1 MSLRTADGRIL
12 VVFDTDEKAISHCY
26 IKLYEPL
33 YVRYRTQGVLI
44 RTEPN
49 RPHRILCRSARAP
62 QPVTPWIV
70 PVTPPNFVNPE
81 ATQGPR
87 LVTPTQRIQLRLS
100 LIATAALV
108 PLFVLSSAAVS
119 QNGTAP
125 PYNQT
130 FVTKH
135 TAVFGGER
143 VAYTATVA
151 PTILTDSTGAPTVNF
166 VSTSYVRDDVGDPKN
181 RPVIF
186 GLAGGP
192 SNASNAYHTRFL
204 GPKRIMDPVPGHEAE
219 GPRLVDNP
227 SGILDVADVVLVD
240 PAETGFSRILPAGK
254 QSYFYSVNGDVAS
267 IEQFIGAWLKS
278 HGRESSPRYVMG
290 GSYGSVRSIRIA
302 WELQRAGRPLDGI
315 IMTGN
320 SSMLQE
326 MNGPLAVAADL
337 PTYTMTAL
345 YHGKIDRAGRSDAE
359 IADEAYKFALR
370 EYLGAL
376 TALQDLTPAERASW
390 AAKLQA
396 RTGISAEYFLAH
408 DLAIPRQRFMAE
420 LLKDKGL
427 VLSNNNDGRVATPA
441 NKPLSEEPDRNLELF
456 RAYLRDELKV
466 TYPVTEYASAAPNTR
481 GWNYDGP
488 PDARRADGGNDWP
501 RMLREVMEKDPNFR
515 VYSANGYYDLTSAM
529 GQALYLFSKTK
540 LPRDRVVV
548 HNNVG
553 GHGLYADPPTA
564 AAIAQDV
571 RTMLAARRPR

>member
-1 MSLRTADGRIL
+1 MRSIGHTHHKFTAL
-12 VVFDTDEKAISHCY
+12 VWVAM
-26 IKLYEPL
+26 
-33 YVRYRTQGVLI
+33 
-44 RTEPN
+44 
-49 RPHRILCRSARAP
+49 
-62 QPVTPWIV
+62 
-70 PVTPPNFVNPE
+70 
-81 ATQGPR
+81 
-87 LVTPTQRIQLRLS
+87 
-100 LIATAALV
+100 ATAGTV
-108 PLFVLSSAAVS
+108 RAAA
-119 QNGTAP
+119 QQPATI

-135 TAVFGGER
+135 TGVFGGEKIS
-143 VAYTATVA
+143 YTATVA
-151 PTILTDSTGAPTVNF
+151 PTLLTDSTGAPAVNF
-166 VSTSYVRDDVGDPKN
+166 VSTSYTRDDVRDPRN

-204 GPKRIMDPVPGHEAE
+204 GPRRIMDPAPGHEAD
-219 GPRLVDNP
+219 GARIIDNP
-227 SGILDVADVVLVD
+227 SGILDVADVVLID

-254 QSYFYSVNGDVAS
+254 QSYYYSVNGDVAS
-267 IEQFIGAWLKS
+267 IEQFIDAWLKA
-278 HGRESSPRYVMG
+278 HDRESSPRYVMG

-302 WELQRAGRPLDGI
+302 WEFEKAGRPLDGI

-345 YHGKIDRAGRSDAE
+345 YYGKVERAGRTDAQ
-359 IADEAYKFALR
+359 IADEAYKFAMR
-370 EYLGAL
+370 EYLGVL
-376 TALQDLTPAERASW
+376 TTLQDLTPSERTAW

-408 DLAIPRQRFMAE
+408 DLAIPRQRFMTE

-427 VLSNNNDGRVATPA
+427 VLSNNYDGRMSTPA
-441 NKPLSEEPDRNLELF
+441 GQPASQAPDPTLDLF
-456 RAYLRDELKV
+456 RAYMRDELKV
-466 TYPVTEYASAAPNTR
+466 TYPMSEYAFAAPNTR

-488 PDARRADGGNDWP
+488 PDAKRGDGGNDWP

-515 VYSANGYYDLTSAM
+515 TYSANGYYDLTSAM
-529 GQALYLFSKTK
+529 GQANFLFSKTK

-553 GHGLYADPPTA
+553 GHGLYTDPSTA

-571 RTMLAARRPR
+571 RNMLAARRKR

>member
-1 MSLRTADGRIL
+1 MVRTH
-12 VVFDTDEKAISHCY
+12 T
-26 IKLYEPL
+26 IKTK
-33 YVRYRTQGVLI
+33 R
-44 RTEPN
+44 
-49 RPHRILCRSARAP
+49 
-62 QPVTPWIV
+62 
-70 PVTPPNFVNPE
+70 
-81 ATQGPR
+81 
-87 LVTPTQRIQLRLS
+87 QRIVVTTIERVQQRA
-100 LIATAALV
+100 IAIGAIAAAMAYTSAPAAAQTAAV
-108 PLFVLSSAAVS
+108 P
-119 QNGTAP
+119 
-125 PYNQT
+125 YHQT

-135 TAVFGGER
+135 TGVFGGER
-143 VAYTATVA
+143 VSYTATVA
-151 PTILTDSTGAPTVNF
+151 PTILTDSTGAPAVNF
-166 VSTSYVRDDVGDPKN
+166 VSTSYVRDDVRDPTN

-204 GPKRIMDPVPGHEAE
+204 GPKRIMDPAPGHEAE
-219 GPRLVDNP
+219 GPRLVDNA

-240 PAETGFSRILPAGK
+240 PAETGFSRILAAGK

-267 IEQFIGAWLKS
+267 IEQFMDAWLKG

-302 WELQRAGRPLDGI
+302 WEFQRAGRPLDGI

-326 MNGPLAVAADL
+326 MNGPLAIAADL

-345 YHGKIDRAGRSDAE
+345 YHGKVDRAGRSDAE

-370 EYLGAL
+370 EYLGVL
-376 TALQDLTPAERASW
+376 TALQDLTQAERASW

-427 VLSNNNDGRVATPA
+427 VLTNNYDGRVTGPA
-441 NKPLSEEPDRNLELF
+441 DKPPREEPDRSVELF

-466 TYPVTEYASAAPNTR
+466 TYPISEYATAAPNTR
-481 GWNYDGP
+481 GWNYDGSA
-488 PDARRADGGNDWP
+488 DARRGDGGNDWP
-501 RMLREVMEKDPNFR
+501 RMLRETMEKDPNFR

-529 GQALYLFSKTK
+529 GQALYLFSKTR

-553 GHGLYADPPTA
+553 GHGLYTDPATA
-564 AAIAQDV
+564 ASIAEDV
-571 RTMLAARRPR
+571 RKMLAARRPRRAELRR

>member
-1 MSLRTADGRIL
+1 M
-12 VVFDTDEKAISHCY
+12 
-26 IKLYEPL
+26 
-33 YVRYRTQGVLI
+33 
-44 RTEPN
+44 
-49 RPHRILCRSARAP
+49 RSAERLLHR
-62 QPVTPWIV
+62 TIV
-70 PVTPPNFVNPE
+70 IG
-81 ATQGPR
+81 AAG
-87 LVTPTQRIQLRLS
+87 L
-100 LIATAALV
+100 AALAHARA
-108 PLFVLSSAAVS
+108 LAAA
-119 QNGTAP
+119 QTAV
-125 PYNQT
+125 PYNRT

-135 TAVFGGER
+135 SGVFGGER
-143 VAYTATVA
+143 ISYTATVA
-151 PTILTDSTGAPTVNF
+151 PTILTDSAGAPVVNF
-166 VSTSYVRDDVGDPKN
+166 VSTSYVRDDVRDTKN

-186 GLAGGP
+186 GFAGGP
-192 SNASNAYHTRFL
+192 SNASNAYHMRFL
-204 GPKRIMDPVPGHEAE
+204 GPRRIVDPAAGHEAE

-227 SGILDVADVVLVD
+227 NGLLDVADVVLVD

-267 IEQFIGAWLKS
+267 IEQFIDAWVKS

-326 MNGPLAVAADL
+326 MNGPLAIAADL

-359 IADEAYKFALR
+359 IAEEAYRFALR

-376 TALQDLTPAERASW
+376 TALQDLTPAERATW

-396 RTGISAEYFLAH
+396 RTGIRAEYFLAH

-427 VLSNNNDGRVATPA
+427 VLSNNNDGRVATPVD
-441 NKPLSEEPDRNLELF
+441 KPPREEPDRNLELF
-456 RAYLRDELKV
+456 RTYLRDELEV
-466 TYPVTEYASAAPNTR
+466 TYPVSEYAPAAPNTR
-481 GWNYDGP
+481 AWNYDGP
-488 PDARRADGGNDWP
+488 ADARRGDGGNDWP
-501 RMLREVMEKDPNFR
+501 RMLREVMEKDPYFR

-553 GHGLYADPPTA
+553 GHGLYSDPETA
-564 AAIAQDV
+564 AAIALDV
-571 RTMLAARRPR
+571 RAMLAARRPR